1 MTETSHHNATLWHQD
16 YLFLQHRAAHSCF
29 QAHHL
34 IYSYN
39 RPEAKG
45 QQQVWGQDGEVW
57 APRTAFLR
65 WAAGAQGRWKWMAEG
80 DSIQGADQPRR
91 TRQRKGSQ
99 LKKQWLLQLPY
110 SKRRVLF
117 PTPFPGVTKV
127 PDHKSDLV
135 VRMVI
140 LWLKRSEGN
149 NGGEEEGLRE
159 ILMERRREAIR
170 KATIIWFLKVTQT
183 TGK

>member
-1 MTETSHHNATLWHQD
+1 
-16 YLFLQHRAAHSCF
+16 
-29 QAHHL
+29 
-34 IYSYN
+34 
-39 RPEAKG
+39 
-45 QQQVWGQDGEVW
+45 
-57 APRTAFLR
+57 
-65 WAAGAQGRWKWMAEG
+65 MAEG